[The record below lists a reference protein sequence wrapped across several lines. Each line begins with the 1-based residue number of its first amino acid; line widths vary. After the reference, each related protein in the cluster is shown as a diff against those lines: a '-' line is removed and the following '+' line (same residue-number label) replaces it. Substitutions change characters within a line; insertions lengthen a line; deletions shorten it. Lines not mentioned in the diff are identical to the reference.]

1 MRERFDFFGERG
13 GKHQRLTLLRKLANN
28 LADGRKKTH
37 VQHAVGFIEHEKFE
51 TGKITIA
58 AAEQIEQTSGT
69 RDDNV
74 GVGAKRADL
83 RLFTDAAEHGSDGER
98 KVFGVGADIF
108 FDLHDEFARRRENQ
122 HAGAA
127 IRTGGSLRSSELREH
142 RQRERGGLARAG
154 LRDANEI
161 VASDNRRDGGGLD
174 GRWFGV
180 TGFGDGLQNLGIQ
193 AEDLK

>member
-1 MRERFDFFGERG
+1 MS
-13 GKHQRLTLLRKLANN
+13 
-28 LADGRKKTH
+28 
-37 VQHAVGFIEHEKFE
+37 
-51 TGKITIA
+51 KITIA

-69 RDDNV
+69 RDNDV

-83 RLFTDAAEHGSDGER
+83 RLFTHAAKNGCDGKR
-98 KVFGVGADIF
+98 KMFGVSADIF
-108 FDLHDEFARRRENQ
+108 LDLHDEFARRRENQ

-142 RQRERGGLARAG
+142 WQRERGGLARAG
-154 LRDANEI
+154 LRDADKI
-161 VASDNRRDGGGLD
+161 VPRDDRRDGGGLN